1 MNIQNISTLSNSL
14 QALGF
19 VDTINQELVKNI
31 SFKLP
36 NFIVNQRIA
45 KGNDVINCH
54 LAFEVNGDGDS
65 YSCLY
70 YDAVLRKEIEMPD
83 VKINEIEIKQ
93 LDKRMAEIKW
103 RNIFSYNEHK
113 KWEIEDKATWSEEEK
128 IENIVT
134 DLHDLESLE
143 EGKEIVNRL
152 KVKHWCDT
160 PIEKIVSNLSSL
172 RSKFEI
178 SQRFYFFD
186 GQSGISVE
194 EAHRF
199 LHNRWMEKQLQARKK
214 QMDIPNVDEQSN
226 SSGKA
231 GSNKN
236 LLQKKQSNKNRKEK
250 I

>member
-1 MNIQNISTLSNSL
+1 M
-14 QALGF
+14 
-19 VDTINQELVKNI
+19 
-31 SFKLP
+31 
-36 NFIVNQRIA
+36 
-45 KGNDVINCH
+45 
-54 LAFEVNGDGDS
+54 
-65 YSCLY
+65 
-70 YDAVLRKEIEMPD
+70 
-83 VKINEIEIKQ
+83 
-93 LDKRMAEIKW
+93 
-103 RNIFSYNEHK
+103 
-113 KWEIEDKATWSEEEK
+113 EIEDKATWSEEEK

-143 EGKEIVNRL
+143 EGKEIANRL

-160 PIEKIVSNLSSL
+160 PIEEMISNLSSL